1 MMNGISQHINLRAR
15 RLRYHSGLM
24 RAATRE
30 YRSRGI
36 ATIRKLA
43 RLLLV
48 FIFLVPGLAGAVT
61 KEDFVAKTTRN
72 LLNLCTVSADDPLH
86 REAIHFC
93 EGYLVGAYHFHI
105 AESAGSGGHRL
116 VCFPKPPPSR
126 DQAIS
131 MFVKWARAHPQ
142 YMKESPVET
151 EFRFLIEKWP
161 CKK

>member
-1 MMNGISQHINLRAR
+1 MDSISQHINLRAR
-15 RLRYHSGLM
+15 RLRYQSGLM
-24 RAATRE
+24 KAATRE
-30 YRSRGI
+30 HRSRGI
-36 ATIRKLA
+36 AMIRKLA
-43 RLLLV
+43 RLLLL

-72 LLNLCTVSADDPLH
+72 IINLCTVSADDPLH
-86 REAIHFC
+86 KEAIHFC

-105 AESAGSGGHRL
+105 AESSGPGGKRM

-131 MFVKWARAHPQ
+131 MFVKWVLAHPQ

-151 EFRFLIEKWP
+151 EFRFLVEKWP

>member
-1 MMNGISQHINLRAR
+1 
-15 RLRYHSGLM
+15 M

-30 YRSRGI
+30 HRSRGI

-43 RLLLV
+43 RLLPV
-48 FIFLVPGLAGAVT
+48 IIFLVPGLAGAVT

-72 LLNLCTVSADDPLH
+72 LVNLCTVSADDPLH

-105 AESAGSGGHRL
+105 SESAGPGGVRL

-126 DQAIS
+126 DQAVS
-131 MFVKWARAHPQ
+131 MFVEWVRAHPQ
-142 YMKESPVET
+142 YMNESPVET